1 MSNINKEYNDTVTK
15 RNEVKRELF
24 ELEDNEIVKR
34 YLELVDE
41 NEELEEQ
48 EKELYIELKKEEY
61 ISCKHLT
68 VYSKMYHDCYE
79 HRTYKNCACM
89 KCGLDSTVLDYDKV
103 FLIDEEKAMYDILK
117 NNEDKIFR
125 NKTEVICDINL
136 AKAIYQ
142 KIKEKHPGISD
153 KLARK
158 YFEIALDNIRNIKV
172 SDERKESRAK
182 RLNLEP
188 KFNRW
193 NAKDVI
199 IDK

>member
-1 MSNINKEYNDTVTK
+1 MDNAKKEYTNVVRK
-15 RNEVKRELF
+15 RNEVRRELID
-24 ELEDNEIVKR
+24 LENQEIVQR
-34 YLELVDE
+34 YLDLVEED
-41 NEELEEQ
+41 EELR
-48 EKELYIELKKEEY
+48 EKEKKLYMGVKKEEY
-61 ISCKHLT
+61 MSCKHLT
-68 VYSKMYHDCYE
+68 VYSKIYHDCYE
-79 HRTYKNCACM
+79 HRTHKNCSCI
-89 KCGLDSTVLDYDKV
+89 KCGLDSSVLDYEKI
-103 FLIDEEKAMYDILK
+103 FLIDEEKVMYDVLK
-117 NNEDKIFR
+117 QNQSIFK
-125 NKTEVICDINL
+125 NKTDVICDINL
-136 AKAIYQ
+136 AMAIYQ

-172 SDERKESRAK
+172 NEARKESRVK